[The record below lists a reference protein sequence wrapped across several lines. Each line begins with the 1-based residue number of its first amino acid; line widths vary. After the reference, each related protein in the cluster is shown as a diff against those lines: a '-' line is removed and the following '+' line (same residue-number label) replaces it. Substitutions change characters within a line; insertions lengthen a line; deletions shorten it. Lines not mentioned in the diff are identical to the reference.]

1 MRKPGCPAGEA
12 RPRRTSARC
21 ARRSSTAAA
30 EILRRFQPRLQELS
44 EELEAELA
52 PLRERLSDAS
62 QGTQYA
68 LDTLEPDLP
77 ELPEPETSPEE
88 DGWLFD
94 SRRDYLEQI
103 HHYKAR

>member
-1 MRKPGCPAGEA
+1 M
-12 RPRRTSARC
+12 
-21 ARRSSTAAA
+21 
-30 EILRRFQPRLQELS
+30 LRRYQPRLQELS